1 MRVHR
6 RPSVRAPGARWLV
19 ASVVPA
25 SVALVVG
32 GVSVALAAAEGGA
45 PAGVMRGAH
54 PVAPA
59 VGSLAI
65 PDVSAAE
72 HAGPNAVSGLPAS
85 GGAHLVALVQ
95 RQAVKQF
102 SMVAVTW
109 DSSRQVEGLTIQLRT
124 RYAGHWT
131 SWTKLGVDS
140 DGPSVA
146 ESSPARGGTTPY
158 WVGHATGVEV
168 AVYAVGAHHPAGLS
182 VATIDPGTS
191 AFDST
196 VAGTVRTD
204 QAKRSAAAAGS
215 FPNIPDIVT
224 RAQWGADESLGSTCW
239 DPRVGT
245 RFDAVIVHHTAG
257 TNSYSR
263 REAAS
268 VVRGVLAYHTVSRG
282 WCDIGYNFLI
292 DRYGTVYEGRAGGIR
307 QPVRG
312 AHAGDYNVDTTGISL
327 MGNFDIASPTGPMKR
342 SLVALVAWR
351 LGTAYHGAYGHPFL
365 FDGRFD
371 RISGHRD
378 VMSTACPG
386 RYVYA
391 WLPHLRKRV
400 AARLSGFESP
410 IEKAWKADG
419 GGHSRLGPV
428 RVGERMQAGGHN
440 TRFDGGRMYKS
451 SYGLFTFYP
460 GQVLHYYLGSGG
472 VRGDLGYP
480 ESGVNPT
487 ATSGLTAKFAGGRVY
502 WSDSSNSH
510 SLRHGAILR
519 RYLHV
524 GGAAGRLGFPT
535 SSVHSISG
543 GRRAGFQQGYITYDR
558 STRKTT
564 VTTR

>member
-1 MRVHR
+1 MRVHH
-6 RPSVRAPGARWLV
+6 PFTLAGARWSA
-19 ASVVPA
+19 ASAVPA
-25 SVALVVG
+25 SVALVI
-32 GVSVALAAAEGGA
+32 GVVSMPPAAAADGA
-45 PAGVMRGAH
+45 PARDVVSGAH
-54 PVAPA
+54 PVAPT

-65 PDVSAAE
+65 PGLSAAKQAE
-72 HAGPNAVSGLPAS
+72 SRAVSGLPGA
-85 GGAHLVALVQ
+85 GGAHLVALVE
-95 RQAVKQF
+95 RPTVKQF

-109 DSSRQVEGLTIQLRT
+109 DPSRSVAGLTIRLRT
-124 RYAGHWT
+124 RYAGQWT
-131 SWTKLGVDS
+131 GWTRLGADG

-146 ESSPARGGTTPY
+146 EDSSARAGTTPY

-168 AVYAVGAHHPAGLS
+168 AVYSAGGRRPAGLS

-191 AFDST
+191 TYDST
-196 VAGTVRTD
+196 VAGESRTVV
-204 QAKRSAAAAGS
+204 AKRSSGAAGS
-215 FPNIPDIVT
+215 FPHIPDIVT

-239 DPRVGT
+239 DPTVGT

-351 LGTAYHGAYGHPFL
+351 LGTAYHSAYGHPFL

-400 AARLSGFESP
+400 AARLHGFESP
-410 IEKAWKADG
+410 IETAWKAGG

-460 GQVLHYYLGSGG
+460 GQVLHYFLGSGG

-543 GRRAGFQQGYITYDR
+543 GRRAGFEKGYITYDR

>member
-1 MRVHR
+1 MRVHP
-6 RPSVRAPGARWLV
+6 PSMSAPRARWLA
-19 ASVVPA
+19 ASAVPA
-25 SVALVVG
+25 SVALVIG
-32 GVSVALAAAEGGA
+32 TVSMTPAAAVGGA
-45 PAGVMRGAH
+45 PAKAASGAH
-54 PVAPA
+54 PVAPT

-65 PDVSAAE
+65 PEVSPARQ
-72 HAGPNAVSGLPAS
+72 AGLHAVSGLPAS

-95 RQAVKQF
+95 RPTVEQF

-109 DSSRQVEGLTIQLRT
+109 ESSRQADGLTIQLRT

-131 SWTKLGVDS
+131 GWTKLGVDA

-146 ESSPARGGTTPY
+146 ESSSPRGGTTPY

-168 AVYAVGAHHPAGLS
+168 AVYAVGARHPNGLS

-191 AFDST
+191 AHDAT
-196 VAGTVRTD
+196 VAGTSRTD
-204 QAKRSAAAAGS
+204 QAKRSSAAAGS
-215 FPNIPDIVT
+215 FPSIPNIVT

-292 DRYGTVYEGRAGGIR
+292 DRYGTIYEGRAGGIR

-386 RYVYA
+386 QYVYA

-410 IEKAWKADG
+410 IEKAWRADG

-543 GRRAGFQQGYITYDR
+543 GRRAGFEHGYITYDR